1 MGTSA
6 ATGGG
11 PMGPP
16 GPSEFYGDQL
26 DFPNSSDW
34 AVNSLA
40 GIAADSNN
48 NGLTVRRFDDTDEEG
63 VGFITEIP
71 TGATQIKIKIKSRA
85 ETSAGSNLDVV
96 PKLYAR
102 EMPDNAAVES
112 WSAGT
117 DMTTIT
123 MGTSNEYWQYDEQDI
138 ALSTLSL
145 VAGRV
150 AQFELTRDPG
160 DGNDTLVGDWTLM
173 SISLE
178 FS

>member
-11 PMGPP
+11 PAGPP
-16 GPSEFYGDQL
+16 GPNEFYGDQL
-26 DFPNSSDW
+26 AFPNNADW

-40 GIAADSNN
+40 GVAADSNN
-48 NGLTVRRFDDTDEEG
+48 SGLTVRRFDDTDEEG
-63 VGFITEIP
+63 VGIIIEIP
-71 TGATQIKIKIKSRA
+71 AWATQIKFKLKSRA

-96 PKLYAR
+96 PRLYAR

-138 ALSTLSL
+138 ALSTLGL

-150 AQFELTRDPG
+150 AQFELTRDPD

-173 SISLE
+173 LVSLE
-178 FS
+178 LS